1 MTIQEIQLNAVRA
14 YIAWV
19 RDLYPNEE
27 DGAARLI
34 LVLQIYEWQL
44 RRYKNLKPVNPDQMA
59 TLKHGIRTAELILD
73 DIWENQQEMMQGW
86 YLGCTPQNEAQ
97 RLANLLWQITLE
109 FTKEIQ
115 ANEQFYPAL
124 KPMFDKERV
133 EYRKMLDDVREADR
147 ID

>member
-1 MTIQEIQLNAVRA
+1 MNIPQIQLNAVHA

-27 DGAARLI
+27 DGADRLI

-73 DIWENQQEMMQGW
+73 DIWVNEPEMMQGW
-86 YLGCTPQNEAQ
+86 YMGCPSQNEAQ

-115 ANEQFYPAL
+115 ANEELYPAL
-124 KPMFDKERV
+124 KPMFDRERA
-133 EYRKMLDDVREADR
+133 EYRRMKDEAEEAMR
-147 ID
+147 